1 MSEQSIYEIIAKK
14 LAGESSTKE
23 DDALAAWLESDIE
36 NTRIFQALRQAWE
49 GDKSNDAIYKVINQD
64 HQRERVWNGSFGKN
78 QKTVKGRTVPLVLF
92 KIAASILIFVA
103 AGWISWKL
111 IDIPKKPAQ
120 ISKTIIKE
128 NPNGQKSKIFL
139 PDGSTVWLNAASK
152 LSFHDGFSD
161 SLRLVSL
168 DGEAYF
174 NVSKDLNRPFIVK
187 IQGVRVV
194 VLGTSFNVNTR
205 HNGLLDVSLV
215 KGKVRVSSASS
226 GDEIILSPGE
236 YSTFDRTGK
245 FYEKGHFDQELTT
258 SWKDGILYFKNASLN
273 DMTSKLE
280 RWYGVKIVDGIKN
293 PVSKHFT
300 GRFDNENLDN
310 VLRNISFALGFEYEI
325 NGNNIII
332 HNTNK

>member
-1 MSEQSIYEIIAKK
+1 MA
-14 LAGESSTKE
+14 T
-23 DDALAAWLESDIE
+23 WLESDVE
-36 NTRIFQALRQAWE
+36 NKRTFQTLQQSWKQD
-49 GDKSNDAIYKVINQD
+49 GPDDAIYKVINQD
-64 HQRERVWNGSFGKN
+64 HHRERIWNTSFGKN
-78 QKTVKGRTVPLVLF
+78 ERIIKVRTVPQFLL
-92 KIAASILIFVA
+92 KIAASILIFIA

-111 IDIPKKPAQ
+111 VGNPKKPAQ

-187 IQGVRVV
+187 IQGVRVI

-205 HNGLLDVSLV
+205 HDGLLDVSLV
-215 KGKVRVSSASS
+215 KGKVRVSSPSF

-273 DMTSKLE
+273 EMTSKLE
-280 RWYGVKIVDGIKN
+280 QWYGVKIVDGIKN
-293 PVSKHFT
+293 PVGKHFT

-332 HNTNK
+332 HIANK